1 MIIFDISETLFFNI
15 GIDVFSSI
23 ITLIILYSYKRDFAD
38 TYSIRLLRMIE
49 TAVLLILLTDIVMW
63 ILNGKSGDY
72 VRALSYIDI
81 IIYFIMQ
88 IVVALFWLRYAWYV
102 G

>member
-49 TAVLLILLTDIVMW
+49 QQ
-63 ILNGKSGDY
+63 Y
-72 VRALSYIDI
+72 Y
-81 IIYFIMQ
+81 
-88 IVVALFWLRYAWYV
+88 
-102 G
+102 